1 MQLDNET
8 QFRWRKR
15 LLTLSLALALAGSV
29 YASTPKE
36 VAAQGTTPPGPDR
49 YSVTVVDY
57 TKYFWWMFYLG
68 EDEIECKIVTDHEG
82 LPTPG
87 DVFVDC
93 GEDLYEEWIEQKPC
107 IETDTTLCTGLY
119 LHLAGTKPAQKE
131 IATPL
136 PPPTVQ
142 VTLENCD
149 PVYTSSDRKSV
160 E

>member
-1 MQLDNET
+1 MEADYFFMQLDNET

-107 IETDTTLCTGLY
+107 IETDTTLCTGFVSAPGRY
-119 LHLAGTKPAQKE
+119 QASSKRDSDSPASSHRAGHVGK
-131 IATPL
+131 L
-136 PPPTVQ
+136 
-142 VTLENCD
+142 
-149 PVYTSSDRKSV
+149 
-160 E
+160 